1 MDRRRRPG
9 IRAEMS
15 TKEEMRKK
23 TKKPPTLG
31 GRYVPFCAVAETSL
45 LSLSFAGVNVPP
57 FPVGVGVAVVAE
69 LLWAVLPLL
78 VTDDEVVGGT

>member
-1 MDRRRRPG
+1 M
-9 IRAEMS
+9 
-15 TKEEMRKK
+15 
-23 TKKPPTLG
+23 
-31 GRYVPFCAVAETSL
+31 PFCAVAETSL